1 MRKIVRFAGIAVVLL
16 LLAAAGLALLLD
28 INQFRPMLEYSLST
42 SLGRDVKAGNLRLAL
57 FSGGVS
63 AADVTIADDPAFG
76 KSPFLRAKSFKLA
89 VELQPLLFS
98 KKLNVTGL
106 TIDEPEIVLLQSD
119 SGDWNFSTLGAKP
132 AQNPPPAAAE
142 PPGKAGL
149 DLLVKLVRIN
159 GGRVSIGN
167 DDSGSKPLILEKMN
181 IELRDYSPTSV
192 FPFTLAAEVAGGGS
206 LQLTGK
212 AGPIHPTDASLTP
225 VEASLRVA
233 RLDLERSG
241 MSGATGMAGLITVDG
256 SGASDGAGLR
266 IQGQL
271 TGEQLKLARNGSPA
285 QRPVVFDFA
294 VEHDMKKRSGRLSRG
309 DIRIGAAPA
318 RLTGSYSQ
326 NRDSMSVNMTLT
338 GPAMPV
344 PELAGLLPA
353 FGIVLPSGSSLQGG
367 TASAKLASTGPIGQ
381 LVTTGALSL
390 NDTRLTGFDLG
401 GKLSAA
407 ARLAGIQ
414 AGRDTE
420 IQTLSAKVRVASG
433 GTRAEELLLIAP
445 AIGELTGAGTV
456 SANHELDFKMR
467 AKVRTSG
474 KVMAA
479 LGQSGDTAVPFLVG
493 GTAAEPVFRPD
504 LKEMASQKIKGL
516 KEGGIGKKAGNL
528 LNGLFGRNKRKDR

>member
-192 FPFTLAAEVAGGGS
+192 FPFTLAAEVSGGGS
-206 LQLTGK
+206 LQLTGR
-212 AGPIHPTDASLTP
+212 AGPIHPADASLTP
-225 VEASLRVA
+225 VEASLRIH